1 MNFIGFGNGKDG
13 DLVVSSANTII
24 NSYTSLSASY
34 SAGDK
39 VFNVADATNFAV
51 GDAIIIHQSRGT
63 GFGNTQKNRIE
74 GKSGN
79 QLTVSIPFDYGY
91 GDDGGNRQAQII
103 RCPEYSSVKINN
115 TASIAPTA
123 WNGDIGGIIA
133 YSCNGKTT
141 VDGFFNLKGK
151 GYRGG
156 LGANDDAGRIPAYY
170 GESGTGP
177 SAQGPGGID
186 GTGAANGAGGGAGG
200 SRSDNGAG
208 GGGGG
213 HANAGSNGFTAGSNP
228 NPGQGGSS
236 VGDAAFSSAHMG
248 AGGGGGGIDDST
260 YGGQGGD
267 GAGLL
272 FADSYEFVINNSTG
286 YIDMDGTNGT
296 GHGDSGG
303 GGGGASAGGAFIRA
317 VKGDIGTDRIY
328 ARGGT
333 GGPAGHAFADGGDGG
348 PGSKGRAR
356 VEACTLSGSLGS
368 SFADYSSVVGG
379 KEWCGTGTVMM

>member
-24 NSYTSLSASY
+24 NSYTSLSGSF

-39 VFNVADATNFAV
+39 IINVADATNFAI

-63 GFGNTQKNRIE
+63 GGGNKQKNRIE
-74 GKSGN
+74 GKSTN
-79 QLTVSIPFDYGY
+79 QLTLSIPLDYGY
-91 GDDGGNRQAQII
+91 GDDAGNRQAQIV

-115 TASIAPTA
+115 AASITPTA
-123 WNGDIGGIIA
+123 FNGDIGGIIA
-133 YSCNGKTT
+133 YSCNGKTV

-156 LGANDDAGRIPAYY
+156 VGAQDDGGRVPSFK
-170 GESGTGP
+170 GESAAGP
-177 SAQGPGGID
+177 SVSIGAMD
-186 GTGAANGAGGGAGG
+186 GDNSPNGSGGGGG
-200 SRSDNGAG
+200 DSISDNGQG

-213 HANAGSNGFTAGSNP
+213 HAAAGGNGTAPAGSGNGGT
-228 NPGQGGSS
+228 GGSIS
-236 VGDAAFSSAHMG
+236 GDSSFTLAHFG

-267 GAGLL
+267 GGGLL

-286 YIDMDGTNGT
+286 YIDLDATNGT
-296 GHGDSGG
+296 SHGDSGG
-303 GGGGASAGGAFIRA
+303 GGGGGSGGGAFVRT

-328 ARGGT
+328 SRGGLGAP
-333 GGPAGHAFADGGDGG
+333 GGTAFALGGDGG
-348 PGSKGRAR
+348 NGSKGRVR
-356 VEACTLSGSLGS
+356 VEACILTGSLGTTY
-368 SFADYSSVVGG
+368 ADYASVSGG

>member
-13 DLVVSSANTII
+13 DLVVSSTNTII
-24 NSYTSLSASY
+24 NNYTSISGSTT
-34 SAGDK
+34 AGSK
-39 VFNVADATNFAV
+39 TINVADATNFAI
-51 GDAIIIHQSRGT
+51 GDAIIIHQTRGT
-63 GFGNTQKNRIE
+63 NGGEKQKNRIE

-79 QLTVSIPFDYGY
+79 QLTVSIPLNIAYA
-91 GDDGGNRQAQII
+91 DDGGTNQAQII

-115 TASIAPTA
+115 GASIAPTA
-123 WNGDIGGIIA
+123 WNGDVGGIIA
-133 YSCNGKTT
+133 YSCNGKTV

-151 GYRGG
+151 GFRGG

-170 GESGTGP
+170 GESTTGP

-208 GGGGG
+208 GGGAG
-213 HANAGSNGFTAGSNP
+213 HANSGSTGTTAGTNP

-236 VGDAAFSSAHMG
+236 VGDTSFNTAHLG

-267 GAGLL
+267 GSGLL

-286 YIDMDGTNGT
+286 YVDMDGTNGT

-303 GGGGASAGGAFIRA
+303 GGGGGAAGGAFVRT
-317 VKGDIGTDRIY
+317 VKGDIGTDRFY
-328 ARGGT
+328 ARAGT
-333 GGPAGHAFADGGDGG
+333 GGPAGHLFADGGDGG
-348 PGSKGRAR
+348 NGSKGRVR
-356 VEACTLSGSLGS
+356 VEACSLSGSLGATY
-368 SFADYSSVVGG
+368 ADYASVNGG